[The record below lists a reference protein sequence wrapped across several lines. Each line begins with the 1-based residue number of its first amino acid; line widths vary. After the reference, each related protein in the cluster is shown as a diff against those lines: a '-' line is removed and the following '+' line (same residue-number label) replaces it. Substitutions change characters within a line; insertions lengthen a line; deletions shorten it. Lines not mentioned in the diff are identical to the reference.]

1 LLVPT
6 FISEEGE
13 ALTANDRSRVN
24 GLLAGTGVEA
34 MLLSE

>member
-1 LLVPT
+1 LVVPT

-13 ALTANDRSRVN
+13 ALTVNDRSCVN
-24 GLLAGTGVEA
+24 GLLAGTGMEA